1 MEYCEL
7 QPYTDKYLKNN
18 VDWKIPDTKI
28 YNVWFHLDQI
38 KNKLIYEMVVIVVI
52 FMRGCFWGDGK
63 TVLDLGGGCIGV
75 FIL

>member
-52 FMRGCFWGDGK
+52 FMRGYFWGDG
-63 TVLDLGGGCIGV
+63 
-75 FIL
+75 